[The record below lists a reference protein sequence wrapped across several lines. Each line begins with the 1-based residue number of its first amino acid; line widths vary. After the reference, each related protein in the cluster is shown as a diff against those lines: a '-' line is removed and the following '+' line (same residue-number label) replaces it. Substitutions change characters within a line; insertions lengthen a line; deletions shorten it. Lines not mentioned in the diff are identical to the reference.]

1 MVKKADN
8 HPPYVVDAIAENA
21 WRMFRILGEFADGF
35 EALRDVGKAVTVFG
49 SARDVLDPGT
59 YAQAEA
65 LGRALAQAGY
75 TVLTGGGPGAMRAAN
90 KGAYEA
96 GGRSSGL
103 NIELPHEQEPN
114 PYKTDSLT
122 FRYFFVRKVMLV
134 KYAQAFVV
142 LPGGYGTLDEL
153 FESLTLIQTLK
164 IHPFPVFLVG
174 SAFWGGL
181 VSWIGD
187 TLVAQ
192 GTISPGDR
200 DLFRVVDE
208 VDGIPAMIEAYHR
221 RPGHAGLH
229 LPSGA

>member
-1 MVKKADN
+1 MVTEREDR
-8 HPPYVVDAIAENA
+8 PYVVDAMAENA
-21 WRMFRILGEFADGF
+21 WRMFRILGEFAEGF
-35 EALRDVGKAVTVFG
+35 ETLRDVGKAVTVFG
-49 SARDVLDPGT
+49 SARDVLEPRT

-65 LGRALAQAGY
+65 LGRSLAQAGY
-75 TVLTGGGPGAMRAAN
+75 TVLTGGGPGVMRAAN
-90 KGAYEA
+90 KGAFEA
-96 GGRSSGL
+96 GGRSIGL

-114 PYKTDSLT
+114 PYQTDSLI

-142 LPGGYGTLDEL
+142 FPGGFGTLDEL

-181 VSWIGD
+181 LDWVRD
-187 TLVAQ
+187 TLAGQ
-192 GTISPGDR
+192 GTISPEDL

-208 VDGIPAMIEAYHR
+208 VDGIAATVDVYHR
-221 RPGHAGLH
+221 RPDHAGFH
-229 LPSGA
+229 LPADV

>member
-1 MVKKADN
+1 MVTEGVDR
-8 HPPYVVDAIAENA
+8 PYVVDAMAENA
-21 WRMFRILGEFADGF
+21 WRMFRILGEFAEGF
-35 EALRDVGKAVTVFG
+35 ETLRDVGKAVTVFG
-49 SARDVLDPGT
+49 SARDVLDPRT

-65 LGRALAQAGY
+65 LGRSLAQAGY
-75 TVLTGGGPGAMRAAN
+75 TVLTGGGPGVMRAAN
-90 KGAYEA
+90 KGAFEA
-96 GGRSSGL
+96 GGRSIGL

-114 PYKTDSLT
+114 PYQTDSLI

-142 LPGGYGTLDEL
+142 FPGGFGTLDEL

-181 VSWIGD
+181 VDWVRD
-187 TLVAQ
+187 TLAGQ
-192 GTISPGDR
+192 GTISPEDL

-208 VDGIPAMIEAYHR
+208 VDGIAATVDVYHR
-221 RPGHAGLH
+221 RPDHAGFH
-229 LPSGA
+229 LPAGV

>member
-1 MVKKADN
+1 MVKERDD
-8 HPPYVVDAIAENA
+8 HRPYVVDAMAENA
-21 WRMFRILGEFADGF
+21 WRMFRILGEFAEGF

-49 SARDVLDPGT
+49 SARDVLDPCT

-75 TVLTGGGPGAMRAAN
+75 VVLTGGGPGVMRAAN
-90 KGAYEA
+90 KGAFEA
-96 GGRSSGL
+96 GGRSIGL

-114 PYKTDSLT
+114 PYQTDSLS

-142 LPGGYGTLDEL
+142 FPGGYGTLDEL

-174 SAFWGGL
+174 SAFWSGL
-181 VSWIGD
+181 VAWIRD
-187 TLVAQ
+187 TLAAQ
-192 GTISPGDR
+192 GTISPEDL

-208 VDGIPAMIEAYHR
+208 VDGIPAMIDAYHR
-221 RPGHAGLH
+221 RPDHAGFH
-229 LPSGA
+229 LPTGA

>member
-1 MVKKADN
+1 MVTEREDR
-8 HPPYVVDAIAENA
+8 PYVVDAMAENA
-21 WRMFRILGEFADGF
+21 WRMFRILGEFAEGF
-35 EALRDVGKAVTVFG
+35 ETLRDVGKAVTVFG
-49 SARDVLDPGT
+49 SARDVLDPRT

-65 LGRALAQAGY
+65 LGRSLAQAGY
-75 TVLTGGGPGAMRAAN
+75 TVLTGGGPGVMRAAN
-90 KGAYEA
+90 KGAFEA
-96 GGRSSGL
+96 GGRSIGL

-114 PYKTDSLT
+114 PYQTDSLI

-142 LPGGYGTLDEL
+142 FPGGFGTLDEL

-181 VSWIGD
+181 VDWVRD
-187 TLVAQ
+187 TLAGQ
-192 GTISPGDR
+192 GTISPEDL

-208 VDGIPAMIEAYHR
+208 VDGIAATVDVYHR
-221 RPGHAGLH
+221 RPDHAGFH
-229 LPSGA
+229 LPAGV